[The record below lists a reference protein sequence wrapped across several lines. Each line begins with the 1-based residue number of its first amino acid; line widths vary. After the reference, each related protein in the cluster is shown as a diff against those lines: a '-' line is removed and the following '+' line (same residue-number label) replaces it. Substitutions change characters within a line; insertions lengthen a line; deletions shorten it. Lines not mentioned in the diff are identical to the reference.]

1 MSLKRIPVVFLFAI
15 ILYGCAKFVPPT
27 GGDRDITPP
36 KLIKSTPV
44 DKQLNFKERQIRL
57 LFDELVDSKNLK
69 QELIITPEQKGRYK
83 VRNRGEEVELEFEEG
98 FEENTT
104 YTLSFGAGI
113 KDINE
118 QNKADN
124 LKLVFSTG
132 SELDSLK
139 VGGSVTNLFTKEG
152 VLGATIGLYKMS
164 SPDTLPLINR
174 KPDYFIKSD
183 SSGNFQLENLKS
195 DNYRILSFTDKN
207 GNQKFDNKKEMF
219 GFIQDTI
226 KLNENK
232 AGLSLELFPYDT
244 IPPKYKRFIQ
254 KEKTYALK
262 FDESLYKVEVGF
274 EEKSDSIPYI
284 IIEDEVRFFKM
295 GTPKDSV
302 MISLILSDSL
312 LNNDT
317 LKHTITFR
325 EEDQRSKQSNE
336 ILKISVTPT
345 NSSSTTQNEPYI
357 FSFDYPLIQIDS
369 NKISVS
375 DDTLNTVRYKAR
387 FVDSSKTRVEVSLL
401 ERITKSVVL
410 KADKGAF
417 INILSDSSTAFTLKN
432 PLLNKSEL
440 GLIAGNIE
448 IRDSVQAQYIIQLL
462 NATNN
467 KIERVLISQD
477 GKFTFENIRP
487 EEYTLQAIVDSNSNG
502 VWDTAN
508 FGKGTPPERVI
519 NLKEPIR
526 VKANFEFRDINIPNQ

>member
-15 ILYGCAKFVPPT
+15 VLYGCAKFVPPT

-152 VLGATIGLYKMS
+152 VIGATIGLYKMS

-226 KLNENK
+226 KLSENK
-232 AGLSLELFPYDT
+232 AGISLELFPYDT

>member
-1 MSLKRIPVVFLFAI
+1 
-15 ILYGCAKFVPPT
+15 
-27 GGDRDITPP
+27 
-36 KLIKSTPV
+36 
-44 DKQLNFKERQIRL
+44 L

-152 VLGATIGLYKMS
+152 VIGATIGLYKMS

-226 KLNENK
+226 KLSENK
-232 AGLSLELFPYDT
+232 AGISLELFPYDT

>member
-1 MSLKRIPVVFLFAI
+1 MSQKRIPVVFLFAI
-15 ILYGCAKFVPPT
+15 VLYGCAKFVPPT

-152 VLGATIGLYKMS
+152 VIGATIGLYKMS

-226 KLNENK
+226 KLSENK
-232 AGLSLELFPYDT
+232 AGISLELFPYDT

>member
-15 ILYGCAKFVPPT
+15 VLYGCAKFVPPT

-139 VGGSVTNLFTKEG
+139 LGGSVTNLFTKEG
-152 VLGATIGLYKMS
+152 VIGATIGLYKMS

-226 KLNENK
+226 KLSENK
-232 AGLSLELFPYDT
+232 AGISLELFPYDT